1 MKLILEN
8 WREFVNKEPER
19 LDEGVMSGLV
29 IQKMMAK
36 VDDLI
41 QSNNLNEV
49 DNIIPL
55 LKNLSRETQHQI
67 IKALD
72 GVLYGEV
79 PSAEFAN
86 CGEGEGTPYYDPAPY
101 DEPQQPL
108 RERPLRSPTRV
119 ATDITS
125 VRNLGRVAARA
136 DTEDAGP
143 TWKDCYN
150 KGLVLKTGPDG
161 KGYCGEEGE
170 DQLGENI
177 RAMVEKLKRLGR
189 RAKEKFIL
197 GLDGFVDT
205 ELEGCSG

>member
-55 LKNLSRETQHQI
+55 LKNLSRETQDQI

-72 GVLYGEV
+72 GILYGEV

-86 CGEGEGTPYYDPAPY
+86 CGAGEGTPYYDPEPY
-101 DEPQQPL
+101 THEPQQPL

-119 ATDITS
+119 TTDVTS
-125 VRNLGRVAARA
+125 VRNLGRGSSTRA
-136 DTEDAGP
+136 DTGP

-189 RAKEKFIL
+189 RAKEKIIK
-197 GLDGFVDT
+197 GLDGFVET